1 MIKEIWLLGSFHRG
15 TRKATEYISNGNFE
29 NSVYVT
35 LKTVFQEFLEGCD
48 FPGFGDS
55 KSAKM
60 RPVEEAVGYIFN
72 A

>member
-1 MIKEIWLLGSFHRG
+1 MGRFIEELERLQG
-15 TRKATEYISNGNFE
+15 YISNGNFE